1 MPPRTQINKSLTF
14 SVAID
19 FDGDGSFT
27 TVQSTALQVTDD
39 ISRFVKD
46 VSITLGNS
54 KPDDLVAAVGSCTIR
69 LDNKSKYFSPANTA
83 SPLYGKLTPNK
94 AVLIKVND
102 GVNSWT
108 RFAGFTLDFTPTSG
122 ERLERE
128 CTVTC
133 TDYLGKLQ
141 AYQLSMPIVTGKTG
155 DILAKLVVNAAINPL
170 YYRVVVYDSVA
181 PVDGDYVVVNGVT
194 FTFRSVVAVANDV
207 LIDTTFRAREVSF
220 ENLRKAMNGEGGSG
234 TLYHAATTRS
244 AYSIASMYPSH
255 YQSCLD
261 DAPVRYHRLGEAAG
275 TTMYD
280 YGTNTAHG
288 TYNGGFTLGV
298 SGAMSLFDADKAVTF
313 NGTTGYG
320 SMPTLELYGRS
331 FTIEFWFN
339 ASAAPSINQDIFS
352 AHSAF
357 VANQAFYIRYND
369 TGNGLISANFYSGA
383 SVSSGA
389 ISVSTWYFIT
399 ITYDSITSTLSL
411 YTNGTLTASTTSAG
425 PYSGT
430 SPTLTLASYPAAGT
444 FTKGTLDEF
453 KLYLNSLS
461 ATAVS
466 NHYSSAANYFGVLM
480 TSLLPGSL
488 GTLTYSSSGLTTND
502 IIVSAL
508 DALPTVTTYETGVE
522 TFDYAGD
529 NWGDERTNA
538 LSAITEVTQS
548 EQGWFYQD
556 IDGLLYWRNRN
567 YPFTRYAATV
577 VATFNKD
584 ALPSGGTLVE
594 RIKNRVVVSYRPR
607 SSITSGVVAQA
618 KNTIS
623 VPGTAADNGSEK
635 RLSSKVVGNS
645 LGLVK
650 NGENSKTVDLDYRD
664 ESTGAKMAVTALTIP
679 PVASTDWT
687 AGEQTSG
694 DNNGYYNN
702 YNYLNFLVQNL
713 GTKAR
718 ITITNTATGTLKI
731 FGLQLRGTGLAKYEQ
746 TQIIREDSTSV
757 AAYARRVMTVTLPLP
772 VQQTYA
778 EALAEY
784 LLNRYSSPAFEID
797 KIAFGNRINVDGTN
811 VYSIHIGDVIS
822 VTDTQLG
829 ITAIRHQVVG
839 MTSTISTDAGAW
851 NLEFVLRRIDDSIY
865 GVWDSSSSGLWDS
878 AKWSI

>member
-19 FDGDGSFT
+19 FDADGVFT

-54 KPDDLVAAVGSCTIR
+54 KPDDLVAAVGQCTIR
-69 LDNKSKYFSPANTA
+69 LNNTSKYFSPANTA

-94 AVLIKVND
+94 AVLVKVND
-102 GVNSWT
+102 GVNEWT
-108 RFAGFTLDFTPTSG
+108 RFAGFTSDFTPTSG
-122 ERLERE
+122 INKERE

-133 TDYLGKLQ
+133 IDYLGKLQ
-141 AYQLSMPIVTGKTG
+141 AHQLSMPIVMGMTG
-155 DILAKLVVNAAINPL
+155 DVLAKLVVNAAINPR
-170 YYRVVVYDSVA
+170 YYRAVLYDSVA
-181 PVDGDYVVVNGVT
+181 PVDGDYVIVNGTT
-194 FTFRSVVAVANDV
+194 FTFRSVVASANDV
-207 LIDTTFRAREVSF
+207 LIDTTFRARELSF
-220 ENLRKAMNGEGGSG
+220 ENMRKAMNGEGGSG
-234 TLYHAATTRS
+234 TLYHASTTRPD
-244 AYSIASMYPSH
+244 YSIASMYPSH

-275 TTMYD
+275 TAMYD

-298 SGAMSLFDADKAVTF
+298 SGAMSLFDADKSVTF
-313 NGTTGYG
+313 DGTTGYG
-320 SMPTLELYGRS
+320 SMPTLDFYGRS
-331 FTIEFWFN
+331 FTIDFWFKPT
-339 ASAAPSINQDIFS
+339 AAPSSNQDVFS
-352 AHSAF
+352 VHSAF
-357 VANQAFYIRYND
+357 SANQALYIRYNEA
-369 TGNGLISANFYSGA
+369 GNGILTCYFYSGA
-383 SVSSGA
+383 QVDSGA
-389 ISVSTWYFIT
+389 ITAGTWYYVVVS
-399 ITYDSITSTLSL
+399 YDSITSTLTL
-411 YTNGTLTASTTSAG
+411 YINGTVVDTATSAG
-425 PYSGT
+425 PFAGV
-430 SPTLTLASYPAAGT
+430 SPTLTLAAYPAAGT
-444 FTKGTLDEF
+444 FTKGTIDEF
-453 KLYLNSLS
+453 KIYLNCLS
-461 ATAVS
+461 ATAIAD
-466 NHYSSAANYFGVLM
+466 HYESAANYFGVLL

-488 GTLTYSSSGLTTND
+488 GALAVSSSGVTVSNILVTT
-502 IIVSAL
+502 L
-508 DALPTVTTYETGVE
+508 DAISTVTTYETGVE

-538 LSAITEVTQS
+538 LSAVTEVTQS

-556 IDGLLYWRNRN
+556 IDGLLYWRNRD

-577 VATFNKD
+577 VASFDKD
-584 ALPSGGTLVE
+584 ALPEGGTLVE

-623 VPGTAADNGSEK
+623 VPGTAADAGSEK

-664 ESTGAKMAVTALTIP
+664 ATTGAKMAVTALTIP

-746 TQIIREDSTSV
+746 TQIIREDADSVTS
-757 AAYARRVMTVTLPLP
+757 YARRVMTVSLPLP

-797 KIAFGNRINVDGTN
+797 KIAFGNRVNVDGAN
-811 VYSIHIGDVIS
+811 VYSIHIGDIVT
-822 VTDTQLG
+822 VTDAQLG
-829 ITAIRHQVVG
+829 ITALKHQVVG
-839 MTSTISTDAGAW
+839 MSSTISVDAGAW
-851 NLEFVLRRIDDSIY
+851 NLEFVLRRIDDNLFLL
-865 GVWDSSSSGLWDS
+865 WDDTTYGLWDVDR
-878 AKWSI
+878 WSI